1 MRRSYPSSL
10 TNGKNKETKTVF
22 ERLAIGILTVVGLVA
37 SACIPARPVKGPKT
51 AHDFALNDSEG
62 VRIKL
67 SDYKGRVVLLNF
79 WATWCKGCVLEIP
92 WFIEFQERYKE
103 KGLTI
108 IGVSI
113 DDSWKPVKAFVEE
126 KKVNYPIVL
135 DTEGLRKIY
144 ELNSMPMTLLIDR
157 SGEIAVSYIG
167 VVDKDACESKLRAL
181 LGEKSLKA
189 AK

>member
-1 MRRSYPSSL
+1 MMKLPRIL
-10 TNGKNKETKTVF
+10 EGF
-22 ERLAIGILTVVGLVA
+22 GILAAVCLV
-37 SACIPARPVKGPKT
+37 SFACTIARPVKLPKT
-51 AHDFALNDSEG
+51 APDFALNDSEG

-103 KGLTI
+103 NGLTI

-157 SGEIAVSYIG
+157 IGEIAVSYIG